1 MSLYGVMRTGVSGM
15 SAQSNKLSTV
25 SDNIANVNT
34 TGYKR
39 AETEFSS
46 LILKSGSSEYN
57 SGSVETN
64 VRYAIT
70 DQGSMQF
77 TTSTTD
83 LAIQGNGYF
92 VVSDPSGSDFLT
104 RAGSFVP
111 DSQGNLVN
119 AAGFKLMGYNIKN
132 GATPNVVANGF
143 NGLQV
148 VNINQMTLQAQPS
161 TTATVSANLDPSAP
175 IITTGPPAYTSKT
188 SMVTYDNIGNPV
200 TLDVYL
206 TKTAANT
213 WQAAAYDASTSTSS
227 TGGFPYSSGP
237 LAANTFTFD
246 TTAVGKG
253 ALAGANPPTPAS
265 PTSLT
270 MTIPGGSAFT
280 MDLSAMTQVASSFD
294 FKATVDGNAPSAV
307 EKVDVDNTGQV
318 TAILQNGTKLPIY
331 KIALADVPSPD
342 NLTPEVG
349 NVYSLNLKSGNVQIG
364 FAGQGGLGTI
374 TSGALEESNVD
385 LASELTSM
393 IEAQRGFTANSK
405 SFQTGADLLDVVVNL
420 KR

>member
-46 LILKSGSSEYN
+46 LILKSGSGNYD
-57 SGSVETN
+57 SGAVETD

-70 DQGSMQF
+70 DPGHLSF

-83 LAIQGNGYF
+83 LAVQGNGFF
-92 VVSDPSGSDFLT
+92 VVTDSTGTKQFLT

-111 DSQGNLVN
+111 DNKGNLVN
-119 AAGFKLMGYNIKN
+119 AAGFYLMGYP
-132 GATPNVVANGF
+132 GSVSNVSSNSTAGM
-143 NGLQV
+143 QI
-148 VNINQMTLQAQPS
+148 VNVNQMTQLAQPS
-161 TTATVSANLDPSAP
+161 TAATVTGNLDPSAA
-175 IITTGPPAYTSKT
+175 IIAGPPGPASYSSK
-188 SMVTYDNIGNPV
+188 SSVVAYDNIGRPV
-200 TLDVYL
+200 TLDVYMSH
-206 TKTAANT
+206 TATAAGLDT
-213 WQAAAYDASTSTSS
+213 WQVNMYDSA
-227 TGGFPYSSGP
+227 TGTP
-237 LAANTFTFD
+237 LAGGLNTFTFD

-253 ALAGANPPTPAS
+253 ALAAAS

-270 MTIPGGSAFT
+270 VTVPGGSSFT
-280 MDLSAMTQVASSFD
+280 MNMSAVTQVASSFS
-294 FKATVDGNAPSAV
+294 FKANVNGNAPSSI
-307 EKVDVDNTGQV
+307 EKVDITSQGVVN
-318 TAILQNGTKLPIY
+318 AILQNGTQIPIY
-331 KIALADVPSPD
+331 TIALADVPSPD

-349 NVYSLNLKSGNVQIG
+349 NVYSASLKSGNLQIG
-364 FAGQGGLGTI
+364 SAGTGGLGTI
-374 TSGALEESNVD
+374 QSSALEDSNVD
-385 LASELTSM
+385 LATELTSM

>member
-39 AETEFSS
+39 ASTEFSS
-46 LILKSGSSEYN
+46 LILKSGSGNYD
-57 SGSVETN
+57 SGSVETT

-70 DQGSMQF
+70 DPGNLQF

-83 LAIQGNGYF
+83 LAVQGNGFF
-92 VVSDPSGSDFLT
+92 VVQDQNGNKFLT

-119 AAGFKLMGYNIKN
+119 AAGLQLMGYNIQN
-132 GATPNVVANGF
+132 GATPTTAANGF
-143 NGLQV
+143 GGLQV
-148 VNINQMTLQAQPS
+148 INVNQATLQAQPS
-161 TTATVSANLDPSAP
+161 TQATVAANLDPSAA
-175 IITTGPPAYTSKT
+175 ITAGPPAYTSKT
-188 SMVTYDNIGNPV
+188 SVVAYDNIGNAV
-200 TLDVYL
+200 TLDVYAF
-206 TKTAANT
+206 KTAANT
-213 WQAAAYDASTSTSS
+213 WQIQTYDASTSTSS

-237 LAANTFTFD
+237 LASNTFTFD
-246 TTAVGKG
+246 VSATGKG
-253 ALAGANPPTPAS
+253 ALDKTIPS

-307 EKVDVDNTGQV
+307 EKVDIDDKGVV
-318 TAILQNGTKLPIY
+318 TAVLQNGTQLPTY
-331 KIALADVPSPD
+331 QVALANVPSPD

-349 NVYSLNLKSGNVQIG
+349 NVYSLNLKSGDVNVNVSG
-364 FAGQGGLGTI
+364 KSGLGTI
-374 TSGALEESNVD
+374 QSGALEESNVD
-385 LASELTSM
+385 LADELTSM

>member
-39 AETEFSS
+39 ASTEFSS
-46 LILKSGSSEYN
+46 LILKSGSGKYD
-57 SGSVETN
+57 SGAVETQ

-70 DQGSMQF
+70 DAGHLQF

-83 LAIQGNGYF
+83 LAVQGNGFF
-92 VVSDPSGSDFLT
+92 VVSDTSGNNFLT
-104 RAGSFVP
+104 RAGAFVP

-119 AAGFKLMGYNIKN
+119 AAGYQLMGYDIRN
-132 GATPNVVANGF
+132 GAPNVVANGY

-148 VNINQMTLQAQPS
+148 VNINQMALQAQPS
-161 TTATVSANLDPSAP
+161 TKATVAANLDPSAAT
-175 IITTGPPAYTSKT
+175 IAGPPGPGAYTSKT
-188 SMVTYDNIGNPV
+188 SVVTYDNIGNAV
-200 TLDVYL
+200 TLDVYMA
-206 TKTAANT
+206 KTGANT
-213 WQAAAYDASTSTSS
+213 WQTSIYNAASGAAIA
-227 TGGFPYSSGP
+227 GGT
-237 LAANTFTFD
+237 NTFTFD
-246 TTAVGKG
+246 VSAAGKG
-253 ALAGANPPTPAS
+253 TLAAAS
-265 PTSLT
+265 PKSLT
-270 MTIPGGSAFT
+270 VAIPGGSAFT

-307 EKVDVDNTGQV
+307 EKVDIDETGLV
-318 TAILQNGTKLPIY
+318 TAILQNGAKLPSY
-331 KIALADVPSPD
+331 RIALGNVPSPD

-349 NVYSLNLKSGNVQIG
+349 NVYSTNLKSGNVQVG
-364 FAGQGGLGTI
+364 LAGQGGLGSI
-374 TSGALEESNVD
+374 QSGALEESNVD
-385 LASELTSM
+385 LADELTSM